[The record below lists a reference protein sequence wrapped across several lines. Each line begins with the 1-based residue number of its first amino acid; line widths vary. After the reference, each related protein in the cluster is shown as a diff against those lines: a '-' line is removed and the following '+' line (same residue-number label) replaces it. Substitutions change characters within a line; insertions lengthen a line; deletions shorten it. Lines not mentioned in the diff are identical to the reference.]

1 MSRPDDVKLIT
12 GTMGKV
18 DDDMQDLIR
27 RLSSEGSMRADINAA
42 VDKALN
48 SLDALKGVIKIVKVK

>member
-18 DDDMQDLIR
+18 GDDMQDLIR